1 MDADDIDTEDEL
13 PEDDSPAPGPG
24 RLRLDKWL
32 WFARFFK
39 TRGLAAKL
47 CNAGQIRCS
56 GVVVGKA
63 HHAVRPG
70 DVLTFA
76 QGRHIRVIRIVALG
90 SRRGP
95 APEAQALYEDLSPP
109 TKDTALPRDAVRGPG
124 EGRPTKR
131 DRRALDRLRCD
142 ADPS

>member
-1 MDADDIDTEDEL
+1 MTALDDIDDDTDDL
-13 PEDDSPAPGPG
+13 PELGEG
-24 RLRLDKWL
+24 KLRLDKWL
-32 WFARFFK
+32 WYARFFK

-47 CNAGQIRCS
+47 CNASQIRCS
-56 GVVVGKA
+56 GTVVTKA

-76 QGRHIRVIRIVALG
+76 QGRHIRVIKVTALG

-109 TKDTALPRDAVRGPG
+109 VPEESLPREAVRPPG

-131 DRRALDRLRCD
+131 ERRAIDRLQGED
-142 ADPS
+142 

>member
-1 MDADDIDTEDEL
+1 MTALDDIDDDIDDL
-13 PEDDSPAPGPG
+13 PDLGEGK
-24 RLRLDKWL
+24 LRLDKWL
-32 WFARFFK
+32 WYARFFK

-47 CNAGQIRCS
+47 CNGAQIRCS
-56 GVVVGKA
+56 GTVVTKA

-76 QGRHIRVIRIVALG
+76 QGRHIRVIKVTALG

-95 APEAQALYEDLSPP
+95 APEAQTLYEDLSPP
-109 TKDTALPRDAVRGPG
+109 VPEESLPREAARSPG

-131 DRRALDRLRCD
+131 DRRAIDRLQAED
-142 ADPS
+142 